1 MFKLSRSVIQKLTIV
16 SLAGLLSGCASAPET
31 TSPAAGVKVT
41 TLVSGSVMQAVEGID
56 LGADGMIY
64 GTSIHGQA
72 VYRINPQTGF
82 VDKAVADPEGESD
95 DVAYG
100 PVGTPVEG
108 VLAWTAQR
116 AGELRALRPGGQP
129 EVVLPNAPRVNPV
142 AFSKDGRLFT
152 AQSGAGENALWE
164 IDMIGDEPP
173 RIIAQGKGRL
183 NGFGFGPDGRLY
195 APWFGEDKL
204 FAIDVDTGDFEIIT
218 EGIGDPAAAKVRSD
232 GTVFSVDYITGDV
245 WRTEMPSGK
254 SRIITKY
261 PEPLD
266 NLTIAPDG
274 TIYLASVA
282 DSSIF
287 AYHPETGRKR
297 DVAIG
302 RFTVPLGMT
311 TVMHNGRESLL
322 VSDPFG
328 FRYVDVETGI
338 IDRPPWARNRDAS
351 SAIAATDDFIAFTYT
366 DSKRIRKLDRRT
378 DELVADSR
386 ALENP
391 RGVALT
397 SEGDVIVADPDGMR
411 LVKLIGEDVETL
423 VGGLQEPVALLLESD
438 SLALVTEVASGTI
451 SRVDLISGRRDVLV
465 SGLEDPR
472 GLAVMKDGR
481 LAVVEPEPGRVTA
494 VDPVTGEKTVLADD
508 LPLSIAHMHLPKNTP
523 LGITV
528 GSDGSLYVACG
539 TDNRIVKLSLNDV

>member
-1 MFKLSRSVIQKLTIV
+1 MSTPTASIKNVVMSLSAAVV
-16 SLAGLLSGCASAPET
+16 LAACAAAPSERN
-31 TSPAAGVKVT
+31 GVTVT

-72 VYRINPQTGF
+72 VYRINPETGY
-82 VDKAVADPEGESD
+82 VDIAVGAPEGEAD

-116 AGELRALRPGGQP
+116 AGELRALRPGGEP

-152 AQSGAGENALWE
+152 AQSGAGDDALWE
-164 IDMIGDEPP
+164 IDLIGNAPP
-173 RIIAQGKGRL
+173 KIVAKGKGRL

-195 APWFGEDKL
+195 APWFGKDKL
-204 FAIDVDTGDFEIIT
+204 FAIDVDTGEFEVIT
-218 EGIGDPAAAKVRSD
+218 EGVGNPAAVKVRPD

-245 WRTEMPSGK
+245 WRTEMPSGE

-266 NLTIAPDG
+266 SLTFAPDG
-274 TIYLASVA
+274 TLYLASVA

-297 DVAIG
+297 AVAVG

-311 TVMHNGRESLL
+311 TVMHKGRESLL

-328 FRYVDVETGI
+328 FRYVDVENGVV
-338 IDRPPWARNRDAS
+338 DRPPWARNRDAS
-351 SAIAATDDFIAFTYT
+351 SAVAANDDFIAFTYT
-366 DSKRIRKLDRRT
+366 DNKRIRKLDRRT
-378 DELVADSR
+378 DELIADSK

-397 SEGDVIVADPDGMR
+397 STGDVLVADPDGNR
-411 LVKLIGEDVETL
+411 LVKLVGNDVET
-423 VGGLQEPVALLLESD
+423 VVSGLQEPVALLLENDMS
-438 SLALVTEVASGTI
+438 ALITEVASGTI
-451 SRVDLISGRRDVLV
+451 SRINLASGQRTVLASDLD
-465 SGLEDPR
+465 DPR
-472 GLAVMKDGR
+472 GLAVMADGR
-481 LAVVEPEPGRVTA
+481 LAVVEPGQNRVSAIDAKTGR
-494 VDPVTGEKTVLADD
+494 KTVLAEG

-523 LGITV
+523 VGITV
-528 GSDGSLYVACG
+528 GRDGSLYVACG
-539 TDNRIVKLSLNDV
+539 TDNRIVKLTLSGV

>member
-1 MFKLSRSVIQKLTIV
+1 MPV
-16 SLAGLLSGCASAPET
+16 SSLLSKQGVASISAAVVLSACAA
-31 TSPAAGVKVT
+31 SPGPDTQSDSVKVT

-72 VYRINPQTGF
+72 VYRINPATGY
-82 VDKAVADPEGESD
+82 VDKAVSDPEGEAD

-100 PVGTPVEG
+100 PAGTPVEG

-116 AGELRALRPGGQP
+116 SGELRAKRPGGKP

-142 AFSKDGRLFT
+142 AFNKEGRLFT
-152 AQSGAGENALWE
+152 AQSGAGDDALWE
-164 IDMIGDEPP
+164 IDMIGNEPP
-173 RIIAQGKGRL
+173 RVVAKGKGRL

-204 FAIDVDTGDFEIIT
+204 FAIDVDTGEFTVIT
-218 EGIGDPAAAKVRSD
+218 EGVGDPAAVKVRAD

-245 WRTEMPSGK
+245 WRTEMPSGE

-266 NLTIAPDG
+266 SLTIAPDG
-274 TIYLASVA
+274 TLYLASVA
-282 DSSIF
+282 DSAIF

-297 DVAIG
+297 DVAVG

-311 TVMHNGRESLL
+311 TVMHKGRESLL

-328 FRYVDVETGI
+328 FRYVDVENGT

-351 SAIAATDDFIAFTYT
+351 SAVAATDDFIAFTYT
-366 DSKRIRKLDRRT
+366 DNRRIRKLDRRT
-378 DELVADSR
+378 DELIADTR

-397 SEGDVIVADPDGMR
+397 STGDVLVADPDGNRIVR
-411 LVKLIGEDVETL
+411 LVGDEVETVVSNL
-423 VGGLQEPVALLLESD
+423 REPVVLLLEND
-438 SLALVTEVASGTI
+438 TTALVTEVASGTI
-451 SRVDLISGRRDVLV
+451 SRVDLESGERTVLA
-465 SGLEDPR
+465 SDLNDPR

-481 LAVVEPEPGRVTA
+481 LAVVEPEPGRISAIDVQ
-494 VDPVTGEKTVLADD
+494 TGRKTVLAEG
-508 LPLSIAHMHLPKNTP
+508 LPLSIAHMYLPKNTP

-539 TDNRIVKLSLNDV
+539 TDNRIVKLTLNGV

>member
-1 MFKLSRSVIQKLTIV
+1 MPLSTEPSKKSLV
-16 SLAGLLSGCASAPET
+16 SISIAALLSACAATPSMQAQP
-31 TSPAAGVKVT
+31 AGVKIT

-72 VYRINPQTGF
+72 VYRINPETGY
-82 VDKAVADPEGESD
+82 VDIAVGPPDGEAD

-100 PVGTPVEG
+100 PPGTPVEG

-116 AGELRALRPGGQP
+116 AGELRAKRPGGEP

-152 AQSGAGENALWE
+152 AQSGAGDDALWE
-164 IDMIGDEPP
+164 IDMIGNEPP
-173 RIIAQGKGRL
+173 RIVAKGKGRL

-195 APWFGEDKL
+195 APWFGQDKL
-204 FAIDVDTGDFEIIT
+204 FAIDVDTGAFEVIT
-218 EGIGDPAAAKVRSD
+218 EGVGSPAAVKVRSD

-245 WRTEMPSGK
+245 WRTEMPSGE

-266 NLTIAPDG
+266 SLTIAPDG
-274 TIYLASVA
+274 TLYLASVA
-282 DSSIF
+282 DSAIF

-297 DVAIG
+297 AVAVG

-311 TVMHNGRESLL
+311 TVMHKGRESLL

-328 FRYVDVETGI
+328 FRYVDVETGM

-351 SAIAATDDFIAFTYT
+351 SAVAANDDFIAFTYT

-378 DELVADSR
+378 DELIADSK

-397 SEGDVIVADPDGMR
+397 STGDVLVADPDGNR
-411 LVKLIGEDVETL
+411 LVKLVGDDVET
-423 VGGLQEPVALLLESD
+423 VVTGLMEPVALLLESD
-438 SLALVTEVASGTI
+438 TSALITEVASGTI
-451 SRVDLISGRRDVLV
+451 SRIDLTSGERTVLA
-465 SGLEDPR
+465 SGLNDPR

-494 VDPVTGEKTVLADD
+494 IDVRTGSRTVLAEA

-523 LGITV
+523 LGISV
-528 GSDGSLYVACG
+528 GSDGNLYVACG
-539 TDNRIVKLSLNDV
+539 TDNRIVKLTLNGV

>member
-1 MFKLSRSVIQKLTIV
+1 MPTYSLLLKQSIASISVAV
-16 SLAGLLSGCASAPET
+16 LLSACTAAPVTQSQT
-31 TSPAAGVKVT
+31 TGVKVT

-72 VYRINPQTGF
+72 VYRINPETGY
-82 VDKAVADPEGESD
+82 VDVAVGDPEGEAD

-100 PVGTPVEG
+100 PAGTPVEG

-116 AGELRALRPGGQP
+116 AGELRAKRPGGEP
-129 EVVLPNAPRVNPV
+129 EVVLPDAPRVNPV
-142 AFSKDGRLFT
+142 AFNKDGRLFT
-152 AQSGAGENALWE
+152 AQSSAGDDTLWE
-164 IDMIGDEPP
+164 IDMIGNEPP
-173 RIIAQGKGRL
+173 RVVAKGKGRL

-195 APWFGEDKL
+195 APWFGEDKI
-204 FAIDVDTGDFEIIT
+204 FAIDVDNGDFEVIT
-218 EGIGDPAAAKVRSD
+218 EGVGDPAAVKVRSD

-245 WRTEMPSGK
+245 WRTEMPSGE

-266 NLTIAPDG
+266 SLTIAPDG

-282 DSSIF
+282 DSAIF

-297 DVAIG
+297 AVAVG

-311 TVMHNGRESLL
+311 TVQHKGRESLL

-328 FRYVDVETGI
+328 FRYVDLENGM

-351 SAIAATDDFIAFTYT
+351 SAVAANDDFIAFTYT
-366 DSKRIRKLDRRT
+366 DNRRIRKLDRRT
-378 DELVADSR
+378 DELVADSK

-397 SEGDVIVADPDGMR
+397 STGDVIVADPDANR
-411 LVKLIGEDVETL
+411 LVKLVGDDVET
-423 VGGLQEPVALLLESD
+423 VVAGLKEPIALLLENDTS
-438 SLALVTEVASGTI
+438 ALITEVASGTI
-451 SRVDLISGRRDVLV
+451 SRVDLVSGRRTVLA
-465 SGLEDPR
+465 SGLDDPR
-472 GLAVMKDGR
+472 GLAVMQDGR
-481 LAVVEPEPGRVTA
+481 LAVVEPGPGRVTA
-494 VDPVTGEKTVLADD
+494 VDANTGRKTVLAEG
-508 LPLSIAHMHLPKNTP
+508 LPLSITHMHLPKNTP
-523 LGITV
+523 VGITV
-528 GSDGSLYVACG
+528 GRDGSLYVACG
-539 TDNRIVKLSLNDV
+539 TDNRIVKLTLNGI